1 MPLTKRILLAAVC
14 LAVGAGALDA
24 RNVFVMPGT
33 SGQTINIFSGDP
45 LGTPATVAGP
55 SGSFIA
61 LARPDGGRYYVLAR
75 EASDS
80 LLILDSNF
88 NRVSGKSLG
97 DDIRAALITP
107 DGRKLLVLTAT
118 LRVFDTETG
127 EEIVPRSSPDVG
139 ALPVDMAV
147 SQDSR
152 RAFILSPSAQRVIA
166 IDISS
171 SLLPAVG
178 SVILGGGDYLGIA
191 VGPNGL
197 VYASLTN
204 QVVVIDPAT
213 VTLLGPAVGVNG
225 LPGRLAFT
233 ADGQR
238 AIAVN
243 RQTVSG
249 SSAFVFDLANRVVN
263 PVPTMGQTLEEIA
276 VAGNNRAFATSNG
289 RLLYDIT
296 LGPPAISQAS
306 FAGLTS
312 FSGVT
317 GFALSNEL
325 PSAKYLY
332 LAASSAV
339 SRVDLTNG
347 VESGRVTLGSLTGK
361 VSFAGPASLGPAV
374 SGLGYN
380 ASQNVPPGT
389 VLLPLIARFLD
400 VDGKPVAGA
409 PVSWTSPAPDVVI
422 GERGSLTTKEGF
434 VQALVTAPAT
444 VGTYKVTATSG
455 AVKVDFDF
463 LATTAGTGGGAV
475 TPGGG
480 VISPFSGNGQLV
492 PEQSM
497 SNEPLVVLVKNP
509 DGSPA
514 AGRQV
519 TFELTQGSLSLS
531 GSALYAC
538 SGSVCMTDVNGKT
551 GTDFTTSVSA
561 GGSTSQAV
569 VTARLDNG
577 VGVPFNIVVSH
588 SGSGGMFGSNFASP
602 PSVML
607 IKPVLGEIIT
617 GGVGETI
624 PGAIQ
629 AFVASGSNAP
639 IQNVGLAATTGL
651 EAADGPVVSC
661 PPNLLSD
668 VAGKISCDL
677 KFGGR
682 IGGPATF
689 TISIGGGYR
698 VFTGRVTVTTG
709 PPAQIRI
716 MQGNNQSGNSGQ
728 RLPLAAYVEVSD
740 SGGNV
745 LTGAPV
751 SWEIVVPGTLTLA
764 NAQTVTDASGRARA
778 DVTLGQAP
786 GVAVLRVRSGA
797 APPVTFNFTVNVK
810 ITKLVKTGGDGQQA
824 LVNQPYAQPLGVQ
837 VLDDQNRPVPGTQVA
852 FSVLSGSAAIIPAV
866 ATTDVNGRVSV
877 TVAAGPLAGTTQ
889 IRATV
894 GTLSEIFTLTSRL
907 PGPVVAS
914 GDFRNAAGNSP
925 GVTPGGIA
933 IVRGSGMAP
942 GIQGLQVA
950 SLIPGQLPTQFLGIE
965 IQFGGVPAPIFWVSS
980 QGGIEEIAVQVPF
993 ETPPGPATVSIRSS
1007 GGGSSTVPN
1016 VQVLPVQPGVFETI
1030 IGGRRFA
1037 VATRPDGS
1045 FIGPDNPAARGET
1058 IRFFA
1063 TGLGQT
1069 TPATATNR
1077 TGVPGQSVLA
1087 PMVAGLNDAGVQIVS
1102 AEYLQGAIGIYVIA
1116 IEVPMT
1122 TAAGPAQPLGFG
1134 VKNPDGTTVFAN
1146 GTQIPIR

>member
-33 SGQTINIFSGDP
+33 GGQTINIFSGDP
-45 LGTPATVAGP
+45 LGTPATVTGP
-55 SGSFIA
+55 SASFIA
-61 LARPDGGRYYVLAR
+61 LARPDGARYYVLAR

-88 NRVSGKSLG
+88 NVLSRKPLG

-107 DGRKLLVLTAT
+107 DGRRLLVLTAT

-127 EEIVPRSSPDVG
+127 DEIVPRSSPDVG
-139 ALPVDMAV
+139 AVPVDMAV
-147 SQDSR
+147 SQDSK
-152 RAFILSPSAQRVIA
+152 RAFVLSLSAQRVIA

-171 SLLPAVG
+171 SSLSAAG
-178 SVILGGGDYLGIA
+178 SPILGGGEYLGIA

-204 QVVVIDPAT
+204 QVVVIDPVT
-213 VTLLGPAVGVNG
+213 VTLLGPAFGVNG

-243 RQTVSG
+243 RQSGTG
-249 SSAFVFDLANRVVN
+249 SSAFVFDLANRAVTA
-263 PVPTMGQTLEEIA
+263 VPAMGQMLEEIA

-289 RLLYDIT
+289 RLLWDIT
-296 LGPPAISQAS
+296 LSPPAITQAA
-306 FAGLTS
+306 FAGLAS

-325 PSAKYLY
+325 PAARYLY

-339 SRVDLTNG
+339 SRVDLTNN
-347 VESGRVTLGSLTGK
+347 VESGRVTLGAPAGK

-380 ASQNVPPGT
+380 TSQNVPPGT
-389 VLLPLIARFLD
+389 ALLPLIARFLD
-400 VDGKPVAGA
+400 VNSKPAAGV
-409 PVSWTSPAPDVVI
+409 PVNWTAGPEVVI
-422 GERGSLTTKEGF
+422 GERGALTTKEGF
-434 VQALVTAPAT
+434 VQALATAPAAS
-444 VGTYKVTATSG
+444 GTYKITATSG
-455 AVKVDFDF
+455 AAKVEFDF
-463 LATTAGTGGGAV
+463 QAATSGGGGGGAV

-480 VISPFSGNGQLV
+480 IYTQFSGNGQLV
-492 PEQSM
+492 EEQSV

-514 AGRQV
+514 SGRQV
-519 TFELTQGSLSLS
+519 TFELPQGLSPS
-531 GSALYAC
+531 GSSVYSC
-538 SGSVCMTDVNGKT
+538 SGSVCTTDSYGKT
-551 GTDFTTSVSA
+551 GISVTASVT
-561 GGSTSQAV
+561 GGSPIAQML

-577 VGVPFNIVVSH
+577 VGVPFNIVVYQR
-588 SGSGGMFGSNFASP
+588 GSGGMFGSSSP
-602 PSVML
+602 PSVIL
-607 IKPVLGEIIT
+607 NKPTLGEIIT

-624 PGAIQ
+624 SGAIEV
-629 AFVASGSNAP
+629 FVASGSNAP
-639 IQNVGLAATTGL
+639 IQNVGLTATTGFDP
-651 EAADGPVVSC
+651 ADGPVASC

-668 VAGKISCDL
+668 AFGKISCDL
-677 KFGGR
+677 TFGGKL
-682 IGGPATF
+682 GGPVTL
-689 TISIGGGYR
+689 TISVGGGHKLFDR
-698 VFTGRVTVTTG
+698 TVVVKVG
-709 PPAQIRI
+709 PPAQMRI
-716 MQGNNQSGNSGQ
+716 VQGNNQSGSAGLP
-728 RLPLAAYVEVSD
+728 LPLAAWVEVRD
-740 SGGNV
+740 SGGNP
-745 LTGAPV
+745 LTGASV
-751 SWEIVVPGTLTLA
+751 SWEVVQPGTLTLT
-764 NAQTVTDASGRARA
+764 NAQTVTDANGSARA
-778 DVTLGQAP
+778 NVTLGQTP
-786 GVAVLRVRSGA
+786 GAAVLRVKSGTGA
-797 APPVTFNFTVNVK
+797 VTFNFTVNVN

-837 VLDDQNRPVPGTQVA
+837 VLDDQNRGVPGTLVA
-852 FSVLSGSAAIIPAV
+852 FSVLSGNAAINPAL
-866 ATTDVNGRVSV
+866 ATTDSNGKVSV
-877 TVAAGPLAGTTQ
+877 AVTAGSQAGTTQ
-889 IRATV
+889 IRATA
-894 GTLSEIFTLTSRL
+894 GTLSETFTLTSRL

-993 ETPPGPATVSIRSS
+993 ETPPGPSTVSIRSS

-1016 VQVLPVQPGVFETI
+1016 VQVLPVQPGVFETT

-1045 FIGPDNPAARGET
+1045 FIGPDNAAARGET

-1077 TGVPGQSVLA
+1077 TGVPGQTVLA
-1087 PMVAGLNDAGVQIVS
+1087 PMVAGLNDAGVQIAS

-1116 IEVPMT
+1116 IEIPMT

-1134 VKNPDGTTVFAN
+1134 VQGADGNMVFAN
-1146 GTQIPIR
+1146 DTQIPIR